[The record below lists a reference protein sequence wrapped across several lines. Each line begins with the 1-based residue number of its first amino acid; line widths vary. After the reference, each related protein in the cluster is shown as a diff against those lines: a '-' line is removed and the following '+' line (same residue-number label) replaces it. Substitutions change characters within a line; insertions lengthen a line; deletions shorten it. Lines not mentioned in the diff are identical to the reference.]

1 MMKELHIRVTADIA
15 EADKCVVRYLNL
27 EILNSL
33 THLRRRRAI
42 LDGLKKVGFKYKL
55 GAGLLYNAMTR
66 GGGYYLGELPHE

>member
-1 MMKELHIRVTADIA
+1 MRSTVSEPGDPS
-15 EADKCVVRYLNL
+15 
-27 EILNSL
+27 SL

-66 GGGYYLGELPHE
+66 GGGYYLGELRCE